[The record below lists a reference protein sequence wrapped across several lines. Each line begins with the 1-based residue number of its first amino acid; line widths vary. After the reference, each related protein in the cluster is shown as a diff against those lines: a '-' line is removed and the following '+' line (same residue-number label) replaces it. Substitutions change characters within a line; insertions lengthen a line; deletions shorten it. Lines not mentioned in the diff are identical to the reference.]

1 MRRTCLIALLASLLG
16 GVPGAPSSDGPPA
29 LRVAEAAPRELLRAA
44 AAAAAAPAANGT
56 LALGVTNGTRPG
68 RLEEAGMLG
77 VIPFYGALALVYVP
91 LTALFG
97 WRLKRYL
104 GYSIELQRALFG
116 VLLANCAYVV
126 LAFSYYLHLNLDTD
140 ADPRVVYGGIYAGFY
155 RWDPFATTVATYHA
169 LLVAGA
175 QVMLTLVCDGYLVIS
190 TRVRLRTALFL
201 LALAACEFALLGLQR
216 PLHER
221 IAARAAPA
229 AQFALTLVWLAWM
242 CCTTWGARQQLLA
255 KVALALEEAA
265 SADATSGGDAGG
277 GGGMLRG
284 TLLASSGIVG
294 SLGAAG
300 GGLAAGGAGSMVLK
314 ATLYRRLCCAVGVYP
329 LLLFVALMVF
339 LFNHDWQ
346 WMWVRLVMFDLWML
360 LVLGPAAWTWMPQT
374 SSVKYAPLASEAE
387 LEMGMFGDMPDA
399 TLARSASGCGFLDEE
414 FDLQQELHDDPI

>member
-1 MRRTCLIALLASLLG
+1 MRRTCLLTLLALLGA
-16 GVPGAPSSDGPPA
+16 VPGAPSDGSPA
-29 LRVAEAAPRELLRAA
+29 PIEAADPRALFAVG
-44 AAAAAAPAANGT
+44 APATNGT
-56 LALGVTNGTRPG
+56 LAPTNGTRPG

-126 LAFSYYLHLNLDTD
+126 LAFSYYLHLNLDTH
-140 ADPRVVYGGIYAGFY
+140 ADPRAVYGGIYAGFY